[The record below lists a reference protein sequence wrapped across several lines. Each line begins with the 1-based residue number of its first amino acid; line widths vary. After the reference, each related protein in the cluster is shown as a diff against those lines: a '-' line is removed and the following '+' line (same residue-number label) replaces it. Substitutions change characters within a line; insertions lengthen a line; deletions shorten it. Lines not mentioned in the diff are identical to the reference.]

1 MTTSQSLADQAY
13 TRLRSDLIACRIKP
27 GERLT
32 ITALQDQH
40 QLSQA
45 AIREALSRLSSE
57 GLVLIERNRGFRAT
71 PVSAEGFRD
80 LVQTTLAIEIPALRL
95 SIENGDREWELNLV
109 ATYHRALRT
118 LELVVAGQEPVD
130 AYATERLAF
139 YEALLAGCR
148 NPWMLWTWRLLYT
161 QHMRY
166 RHLYVPLARY
176 ELELNPQHERVLKA
190 VLTRDVEAAVAF
202 AVASYDMITKFVEKT
217 IDDGKTVN
225 GPKTRRATRAPLKRT
240 ATRRRASTPA

>member
-1 MTTSQSLADQAY
+1 MISSPSLSDQAY
-13 TRLRSDLIACRIKP
+13 AALRSDLIACRVRP
-27 GERLT
+27 GERLK

-57 GLVLIERNRGFRAT
+57 GLVLIEPNRGFRAT

-118 LELVVAGQEPVD
+118 LERVVAGDDPVD
-130 AYATERLAF
+130 AYAAERLAF
-139 YEALLAGCR
+139 YEALLAACR
-148 NPWMLWTWRLLYT
+148 NPWMLWTWRLLYS
-161 QHMRY
+161 QNMRY

-176 ELELNPQHERVLKA
+176 ELDLNPQHKRVLEA
-190 VLTRDVEAAVAF
+190 VLARNVESAIAF
-202 AVASYDMITKFVEKT
+202 AVESYEMVTQFVTDT
-217 IDDGKTVN
+217 IDSARKAPKGGTV
-225 GPKTRRATRAPLKRT
+225 KRT
-240 ATRRRASTPA
+240 AAKRSGAGGR